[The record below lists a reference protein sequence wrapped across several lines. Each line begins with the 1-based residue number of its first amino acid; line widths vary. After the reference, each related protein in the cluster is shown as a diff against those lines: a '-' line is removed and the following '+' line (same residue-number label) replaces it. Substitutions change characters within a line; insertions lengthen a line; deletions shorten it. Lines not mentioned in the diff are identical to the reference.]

1 MYSIHARNR
10 HNNMTGRWLTPFKA
24 VWMPGCEDLFLV
36 GSMEYPR
43 RVEVFSS
50 AGTLQHTLKGDSLT
64 SICSLVD
71 VHPDR
76 FVVAGGNSSGRVHV
90 FVEA

>member
-1 MYSIHARNR
+1 MSSGAR
-10 HNNMTGRWLTPFKA
+10 
-24 VWMPGCEDLFLV
+24 CEDLFLV

-50 AGTLQHTLKGDSLT
+50 AGTLLHTLKGDSLT

-71 VHPDR
+71 VHPDH